1 MDHVPQLCDKYQ
13 RVSSKTSRVGMIPTK
28 STHLTWTRYLG
39 AQFHFNGCGFFF
51 TIVFRGPISQL
62 MKIMAIV
69 TAMNVPSTAPT
80 RRLYIAFYSIYILS
94 NPIKPPCLYV
104 IQWMV
109 VSENRGTPSFHHLI
123 FGFSIINHPQWGSSI
138 YGNPHIKLV
147 SSITMV
153 YNTYNILYPL
163 VN

>member
-1 MDHVPQLCDKYQ
+1 MFHSYVTNYQ

-109 VSENRGTPSFHHLI
+109 VSENRGTPSFHPFDFRI
-123 FGFSIINHPQWGSSI
+123 FHYKPSTMGILDLWKPP
-138 YGNPHIKLV
+138 YKLV